1 MSDLSSLP
9 VGETAVVSRI
19 HTDGLLRRRLL
30 DLGFVPSTRVE
41 SVRRSPGG
49 DPTIYRVR
57 GAKVALRKSDAKL
70 IEVQTGGPSQSSPAK
85 TSCSHSKV
93 CRQCHISAAHN
104 VVFEPNRSDSR
115 IVALAGNPNTGK
127 STLFNALT
135 GLHQH
140 VGNWPGKTV
149 ARMEGSWNYNGA
161 SFNLVDLPGTYSL
174 LSTSADEEIA
184 RDFLLFGA
192 PDCTIVVV
200 DATCLE
206 RNLNLVFQ
214 IFEITNR
221 VVVCV
226 NLLDEARRRKIFLD
240 LEALEEDLGTPV
252 VGIVARTGEGLE
264 HLKEKVLAVAD
275 GRIVPSPLQVP
286 YQPELQAAIDDLIPL
301 VNRAFPGIPQARW
314 IALRL
319 IEGGDTRLR
328 EEIESGVLGNLTGQ
342 IGETSLGGVLSP
354 QYG

>member
-1 MSDLSSLP
+1 
-9 VGETAVVSRI
+9 
-19 HTDGLLRRRLL
+19 
-30 DLGFVPSTRVE
+30 
-41 SVRRSPGG
+41 
-49 DPTIYRVR
+49 
-57 GAKVALRKSDAKL
+57 
-70 IEVQTGGPSQSSPAK
+70 
-85 TSCSHSKV
+85 
-93 CRQCHISAAHN
+93 
-104 VVFEPNRSDSR
+104 
-115 IVALAGNPNTGK
+115 
-127 STLFNALT
+127 
-135 GLHQH
+135 LHQH

-286 YQPELQAAIDDLIPL
+286 YQPELQTAIDDLIPL